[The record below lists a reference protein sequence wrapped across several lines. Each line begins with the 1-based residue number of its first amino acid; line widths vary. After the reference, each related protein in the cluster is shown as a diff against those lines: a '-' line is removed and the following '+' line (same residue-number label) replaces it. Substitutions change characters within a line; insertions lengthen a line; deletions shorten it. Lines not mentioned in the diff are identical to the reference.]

1 MYAKVSKE
9 ISVMAQRT
17 IHMLFGTLLA
27 DKMELFDKNR
37 FLMGS
42 ILPDAYSNPT
52 NRKVAHFI
60 KYTPDESCLYFDF
73 QDFFKKFQKQI
84 MTDDLYLGYYAHL
97 VEDSFYRYFL
107 YYEKR
112 FMEKIKR
119 YELDILHNDY
129 HILNSYIVKKYTLP
143 SHLELPMAFENELL
157 SGITEFDIEK
167 LVNDY
172 ENDVVESLDET
183 TMLLTEAMVEEFV
196 FKYTDI
202 LADELHS
209 VRDGHSKLNV
219 LDYKWENKR

>member
-1 MYAKVSKE
+1 
-9 ISVMAQRT
+9 MAQRT
-17 IHMLFGTLLA
+17 IHMLFGTLLS
-27 DKMELFDKNR
+27 DKIELFDKNR
-37 FLMGS
+37 FLIGS
-42 ILPDAYSNPT
+42 ILPDAYINPT

-60 KYTPDESCLYFDF
+60 KYISDENCLYFDF
-73 QDFFKKFQKQI
+73 QDFREKFQNKI

-97 VEDSFYRYFL
+97 VEDAFYRYFL

-143 SHLELPMAFENELL
+143 SHVEVPKAFENELL
-157 SGITEFDIEK
+157 NGITEFDIK
-167 LVNDY
+167 KIVSDY
-172 ENDVVESLDET
+172 ENDVVESSDEK

-196 FKYTDI
+196 LKYIDI

-209 VRDGHSKLNV
+209 VRNGHSKLNV

>member
-1 MYAKVSKE
+1 
-9 ISVMAQRT
+9 MAQRT

-60 KYTPDESCLYFDF
+60 KYTSDESCLYFDF
-73 QDFFKKFQKQI
+73 QDFFEKFQKQI

-97 VEDSFYRYFL
+97 VEDAFYRYFL

-129 HILNSYIVKKYTLP
+129 HILNSYIVGKYALP
-143 SHLELPMAFENELL
+143 NHLEEPTAFENELL
-157 SGITEFDIEK
+157 NGITEFDIKK
-167 LVNDY
+167 LVSDY
-172 ENDVVESLDET
+172 ENDVVESSDEK

-196 FKYTDI
+196 FKYIDI
-202 LADELHS
+202 LAGELHS
-209 VRDGHSKLNV
+209 VRNGHSKLDV